1 MKKLLI
7 YAACSV
13 MALASCNQNKKPT
26 INPAEIQNDS
36 LRAII
41 DARDNEV
48 NDMMATL
55 NQIQQGARRNQCS
68 GKPCDIGQGRRGC

>member
-7 YAACSV
+7 YAACGAI
-13 MALASCNQNKKPT
+13 ALASCKQEKST

-41 DARDNEV
+41 NARERSKRYDGNTQS
-48 NDMMATL
+48 DSTR
-55 NQIQQGARRNQCS
+55 ICR
-68 GKPCDIGQGRRGC
+68 D